1 MACVNWVKG
10 ADDKWSFQTYAAGDD
25 NCGTAICQ
33 TDSLIEQYTAWKY
46 DSEEWIAAFKGTAAS
61 TCKAGVSTYKN
72 MFGYKTYDDKPY
84 DGMCTFF
91 GAGPP
96 LPEGIGWVIC
106 VALGCFFAALV
117 SAMVY
122 VANRN
127 VAADEQTGNNS
138 EVYSTA
144 GRTISAGLTAADVV
158 SKWTWAATLL
168 QSSNVAWNYGVSGPF
183 WYASGATI
191 QVLLFAIL
199 AIEIKRKCPAIHTML
214 EIVMVRWGSTAHIVF
229 LFFGL
234 LTCLIVTAMLILGG
248 AATINALTG
257 MSTYAANFMIPVP
270 VMLYTAFGGLKGTYY
285 ASFTHT
291 AVIYLALLIFLWK
304 IYAGPSDLG
313 SVAKMHANLKCAAVR
328 DPVNRNSNGEY
339 LTMNSLDGLMFG
351 IINTV
356 GNFGTVFVDQSYWQ
370 GAIACKPSAT
380 YRGYLLGGMAWFAIP
395 FSMATALGLAGRA
408 LDLPISAGEA
418 GNGLVPPAVAVHLM
432 GQGGAF
438 LVAFQLFLAITST
451 ANSEQLAVAS
461 LFSYDVY
468 KRYINPNA
476 TGSQMIFVS
485 RIAVCF
491 WGVFSGI
498 IATILYE
505 MGIGLGWVYGA
516 MGNFIGSA
524 VVPIALA
531 ICWSNANASGAV
543 AGAIS
548 GLVAALVAWI
558 GQAAQ
563 MAIGNAACNGVTD
576 AHVSACLVSNP
587 VDEGSVSLAKCIEG
601 TAADLK
607 ASCDANPTVTG
618 VVNVTSM
625 GTIDALLAGNVCA
638 IMVSAVVCIGISL
651 ASPQNYNWED
661 LRTATDAFMVEA
673 DRHAKLD
680 DDDGEDGKKAMDK
693 AAFYTQWGALVLSI
707 VLVVL
712 WPLLSLPAD
721 PFSEQ
726 YFSFWVVIAFIW
738 GHVAFVIT
746 VLLPIYEFA
755 TAKPEEKPAPKAAPE
770 PAGFAVQ
777 QQPVPVP
784 MQQMAP
790 PMQQMAPAPM
800 PTMQAPP
807 VQAPAMAD
815 VQMGVA

>member
-1 MACVNWVKG
+1 MAPCEGKVFEYTKPVCNAANLKG
-10 ADDKWSFQTYAAGDD
+10 DIFLTQQGLKAGDVVP
-25 NCGTAICQ
+25 
-33 TDSLIEQYTAWKY
+33 
-46 DSEEWIAAFKGTAAS
+46 
-61 TCKAGVSTYKN
+61 AGSGKCPFQN
-72 MFGYKTYDDKPY
+72 MFGYKRY
-84 DGMCTFF
+84 DGTSYDGSCSFF
-91 GAGPP
+91 ENSPP
-96 LPEGIGWVIC
+96 LPEAIGWVITL
-106 VALGCFFAALV
+106 ALGCFFAALV
-117 SAMVY
+117 AGMVY
-122 VANRN
+122 VANSK
-127 VAADEQTGNNS
+127 VSAEEQTGNNS

-168 QSSNVAWNYGVSGPF
+168 QSSNVAYAYGVSGPF

-214 EIVMVRWGSTAHIVF
+214 EIVLVRWGTTAHLTF

-257 MSTYAANFMIPVP
+257 MSTYAANFAIPVP
-270 VMLYTAFGGLKGTYY
+270 VMVYTAFGGLKGTYY

-313 SVAKMHANLKCAAVR
+313 STNVMRDNLICASYRQDAGGGSW
-328 DPVNRNSNGEY
+328 NYQGQY
-339 LTMNSLDGLMFG
+339 ITMRSTGGLMFG

-408 LDLPISAGEA
+408 LDLPITGGEA

-468 KRYINPNA
+468 KRYMNPNA
-476 TGSQMIFVS
+476 SGAQMIMVS
-485 RIAVCF
+485 RVMVCV

-498 IATILYE
+498 IATILFE

-524 VVPIALA
+524 VAPMTMALMWKD
-531 ICWSNANASGAV
+531 CNAM
-543 AGAIS
+543 GAIAGCWG
-548 GLVAALVAWI
+548 GLIAAIIAWCSVAA
-558 GQAAQ
+558 QQ
-563 MAIGNAACNGVTD
+563 PYTKDDEC
-576 AHVSACLVSNP
+576 VS
-587 VDEGSVSLAKCIEG
+587 I
-601 TAADLK
+601 
-607 ASCDANPTVTG
+607 
-618 VVNVTSM
+618 VNVDTL
-625 GTIDALLAGNVCA
+625 GIIEPLLAGNLCA
-638 IMVSAVVCIGISL
+638 LCVSAFLAISISL
-651 ASPQNYNWED
+651 TAPQNFDWEV
-661 LRTATDAFMVEA
+661 LRQKTDSYLVE
-673 DRHAKLD
+673 DDKHAHLAASGAESK
-680 DDDGEDGKKAMDK
+680 EAMDEAYK
-693 AAFYTQWGALVLSI
+693 WTLYGAGI
-707 VLVVL
+707 MTVVL
-712 WPLLSLPAD
+712 IFLWPALSLPAAT
-721 PFSEQ
+721 FSSS
-726 YFSFWVVIAFIW
+726 YFGFWVALAFIW

-746 VLLPIYEFA
+746 VLFPIYEFV
-755 TAKPEEKPAPKAAPE
+755 TAKPEEEEPVKYAMQPMQPMMMTPAPPQAQP
-770 PAGFAVQ
+770 PMGFYMPG
-777 QQPVPVP
+777 QQPMMPYGMQP
-784 MQQMAP
+784 MQQPYGMQP
-790 PMQQMAPAPM
+790 YGMQQPM
-800 PTMQAPP
+800 GMP
-807 VQAPAMAD
+807 
-815 VQMGVA
+815 MGMGGGYPMMR